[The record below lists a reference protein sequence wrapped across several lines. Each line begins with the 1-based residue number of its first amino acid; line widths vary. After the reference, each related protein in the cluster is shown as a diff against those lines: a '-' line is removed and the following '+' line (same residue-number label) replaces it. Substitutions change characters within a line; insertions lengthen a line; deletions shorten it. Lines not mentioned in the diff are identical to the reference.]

1 MKPDQITNA
10 LELFYH
16 SCMFEHLTP
25 DSVRNATRNHPNYS
39 FDNKPQYIAM
49 DKDGCVYAWVIN
61 PAALISGRAREGQ
74 DLEMAC
80 LNGFWDS
87 DAGTVSEYIGEVALD
102 HPIRSTPENACF
114 RIDENFTEVERVDC
128 ACCNGHGQVSEM
140 MREDGVCC
148 DDEWVDV
155 QCPDCLGAG
164 SVPNGK
170 V

>member
-10 LELFYH
+10 LELFQH
-16 SCMFEHLTP
+16 AVMFEHLTP
-25 DSVRNATRNHPNYS
+25 DSVRNAVRNHPGQS

-61 PAALISGRAREGQ
+61 PAALISGRAREDQ

-87 DAGTVSEYIGEVALD
+87 DIGTVSEYIGMVTGESRQLITAAA
-102 HPIRSTPENACF
+102 SCF
-114 RIDENFTEVERVDC
+114 RIDESFTELERVEC
-128 ACCNGHGQVSEM
+128 TLCNGKGSYTDQSQDVEGNTIFVD
-140 MREDGVCC
+140 ETC
-148 DDEWVDV
+148 D
-155 QCPDCLGAG
+155 DCLGAG

-170 V
+170 G